1 MRTGG
6 AGHGIHKDG
15 RSPARREFFVHVSFQ
30 KGDRVKS
37 KDEPRFK
44 GEITDGVFVG
54 ELPASITASTDTYK
68 KGRTLYEIKLNDQ
81 QHFIV
86 TDNEIEKA

>member
-1 MRTGG
+1 M
-6 AGHGIHKDG
+6 
-15 RSPARREFFVHVSFQ
+15 EFIKMDDPRLDENFSFMFLFK

-81 QHFIV
+81 HFIV

>member
-1 MRTGG
+1 M
-6 AGHGIHKDG
+6 
-15 RSPARREFFVHVSFQ
+15 EFIKMDDPRLDENFSFMFLFK

>member
-1 MRTGG
+1 M
-6 AGHGIHKDG
+6 
-15 RSPARREFFVHVSFQ
+15 EFIKMDDPRLDENFSFLFLFK

-54 ELPASITASTDTYK
+54 ELPPSITASTDTYK

-81 QHFIV
+81 EHFIV

>member
-1 MRTGG
+1 M
-6 AGHGIHKDG
+6 
-15 RSPARREFFVHVSFQ
+15 EFIKMDDPRLDENFSFMFLFK

-37 KDEPRFK
+37 KDEPRLK

-54 ELPASITASTDTYK
+54 ELPASITASNDSYK
-68 KGRTLYEIKLNDQ
+68 KGRTLYEIQLGDQ

-86 TDNEIEKA
+86 ADSEIEKE